1 MQLEVQT
8 VFDEG
13 PWKWIADTPLP
24 NKFLHHSKSNIHS
37 EIFGHHH
44 HISVKLFNITK
55 IFNVETSLHYV
66 DFSEETHRAE
76 FQSKFPAQ
84 IF

>member
-1 MQLEVQT
+1 MYRVKSLATTITFQLN
-8 VFDEG
+8 FS
-13 PWKWIADTPLP
+13 ILA
-24 NKFLHHSKSNIHS
+24 KS
-37 EIFGHHH
+37 
-44 HISVKLFNITK
+44 
-55 IFNVETSLHYV
+55 FNVETGLHYV